1 MEIFCLLLL
10 ACSLLQRHLPES
22 LGVSLFICFSIHH
35 ASAMEAAVL
44 DDACQCLCVELI
56 FSYSGSYSWPPPCSK
71 LEGLCQPLNLFY
83 LLFFSPLLQKK
94 KLGPGL
100 DFLLSTPGVHVLT

>member
-35 ASAMEAAVL
+35 ASAMEAAIL
-44 DDACQCLCVELI
+44 DAACQCLCVELI
-56 FSYSGSYSWPPPCSK
+56 FSYSGA
-71 LEGLCQPLNLFY
+71 Q
-83 LLFFSPLLQKK
+83 
-94 KLGPGL
+94 
-100 DFLLSTPGVHVLT
+100 VLPIT